1 MVVLRTYSNIAMFN
15 FLEYINI
22 IYLYIFVL
30 QDGDTSLLL
39 ACRNGKVD
47 VVKVLLQAGADKSI
61 QNKVRN
67 NNYYYL
73 YKL

>member
-67 NNYYYL
+67 TE
-73 YKL
+73 

>member
-1 MVVLRTYSNIAMFN
+1 MYIVLT
-15 FLEYINI
+15 
-22 IYLYIFVL
+22 
-30 QDGDTSLLL
+30 QDGDTALLL
-39 ACRNGKVD
+39 ACREGKVD
-47 VVKVLLQAGADKSI
+47 VVKVLLQAGADMNI